1 MKKFAEK
8 CRKCNG
14 SGTVHFGW
22 TMSYSG
28 VCFRC
33 NGTGKKWF
41 KTSPEVRAANRA
53 KAKAKRQA
61 AYEAKLQA
69 QRDANGGLTNSELY
83 HKRKAEREAQWA
95 AEKEAK
101 RQAAQPVP
109 TGRILVSGKVLATKL
124 KDSQWGLQWKM
135 LVEDERGFN
144 LWGSVPK
151 SIINE
156 DVDGCGLSRGDLV
169 TFTAT
174 VEPSKDDNKFG
185 FFSRPTKATAT
196 QAVQQA
202 A

>member
-1 MKKFAEK
+1 MKKFADD
-8 CRKCNG
+8 CRKCGG
-14 SGTVHFGW
+14 SGNVHFGR
-22 TMSYSG
+22 YGG

-33 NGTGKKWF
+33 NGTGKEWF

-61 AYEAKLQA
+61 A
-69 QRDANGGLTNSELY
+69 
-83 HKRKAEREAQWA
+83 
-95 AEKEAK
+95 
-101 RQAAQPVP
+101 QPVP
-109 TGRILVSGKVLATKL
+109 TGRILVSGKVLSTKI

-169 TFTAT
+169 TFTAM

-185 FFSRPTKATAT
+185 FFSRPTKATTT
-196 QAVQQA
+196 QAVKQA

>member
-1 MKKFAEK
+1 MKKFADD
-8 CRKCNG
+8 CRKCGG
-14 SGTVHFGW
+14 SGIVYFGR
-22 TMSYSG
+22 YSG

-33 NGTGKKWF
+33 NGTGKEWF

-196 QAVQQA
+196 QAVEQA